1 MIWVEHHDIHREQ
14 RSTVVLAKCVDAYR
28 ESSLLSEY
36 VDIQLK
42 QRKTKVNIK
51 KWKNL
56 VQDTR
61 HSSNNKTV
69 K

>member
-1 MIWVEHHDIHREQ
+1 MIWVEHHGAQGAEIYSCVGHM
-14 RSTVVLAKCVDAYR
+14 CVDTYR
-28 ESSLLSEY
+28 ELYLLSEY

-51 KWKNL
+51 KCKNL

-61 HSSNNKTV
+61 HSPNNKTV